1 MTTKRCVGVSL
12 VTLLLAISTAW
23 AGDAGTALKADDLKT
38 EPFRDAKTVGSLA
51 SGEKVEILDRQ
62 GGWFHVSSAKG
73 RGWVRMLSIRRGDP
87 RKGAGDA
94 AGVFGLASGRA
105 GSGQVVATTGIRGLS
120 EEQLKAAKY
129 NEAELKKVESF
140 ATTRAAAQKFAAEGK
155 LVARTVEYLPSPD
168 VVR

>member
-1 MTTKRCVGVSL
+1 VTTKRGVGVLL
-12 VTLLLAISTAW
+12 VTLLLPLSTAG
-23 AGDAGTALKADDLKT
+23 AADPGTALKADELKA
-38 EPFRDAKTVGSLA
+38 EPFRDAKTLGSLA

-105 GSGQVVATTGIRGLS
+105 GTGQVVATTGIRGLS
-120 EEQLKAAKY
+120 EEQLKAARY
-129 NEAELKKVESF
+129 NEAELRKAESF
-140 ATTRAAAQKFAAEGK
+140 ATSRAEAQKFAAAGK
-155 LVARTVEYLPSPD
+155 LVPRTVADLPSPE